1 MKKIIVLLLC
11 VFCQQIWSQNKVKKE
26 TIFSDSYLRLGT
38 IKPNQIGNH
47 SMSKDFE
54 SKFGFAAS
62 LYLIKYKKFRLGGG
76 AEFSQY
82 DVTDKSKIGEISY
95 LNSSKYY
102 FTICYDYV
110 LSNKFILQPNIG
122 YGSEN
127 LNLSAVNKR
136 FTTQYGKEFR
146 IGSYLDYRLNRS
158 FAVFVSVNY
167 ISSSIEVNTNAEYK
181 DYFGKAQQIQIGLGL
196 KIY

>member
-82 DVTDKSKIGEISY
+82 NVTDKSKIGEVSY
-95 LNSSKYY
+95 LNSSTFY
-102 FTICYDYV
+102 FTICYDFA
-110 LSNKFILQPNIG
+110 LSNKIIIQPSVG
-122 YGSEN
+122 YGNEN
-127 LNLSAVNKR
+127 LNLSSINKK
-136 FTTQYGKEFR
+136 FTTQNGNEIR

-158 FAVFVSVNY
+158 FAIFVSVNY
-167 ISSSIEVNTNAEYK
+167 ISSSLEVDTSEEYK
-181 DYFGKAQQIQIGLGL
+181 DYFGKAQQVQIGLGF